1 MPHVSGTSAA
11 LLTLVNICPAV
22 QFNLNIDEVDAA
34 VQVFDH
40 WRKDT
45 STPAFI
51 EVSIDLRSRVFVTL
65 HRQCSEVE

>member
-1 MPHVSGTSAA
+1 MPHASETSAA
-11 LLTLVNICPAV
+11 LLTLFKVCPAL

-34 VQVFDH
+34 VQVLDH

-51 EVSIDLRSRVFVTL
+51 EVSA
-65 HRQCSEVE
+65 